1 MKKLLAIS
9 VLLLAACGSSQMS
22 SDFQSGD
29 AENHIKQ
36 ADVAFATAMRTN
48 DMDALVNN
56 YSSDAILMPPNLP
69 GASGPSAIRAT
80 WTGFLGQFSSN
91 DLTLT
96 PDDVQQSG
104 DLAVESGHYMVH
116 VVPKGTTMQVT
127 DSGKYIVVWKKMDG
141 RWKIYRDIFNSD
153 LPVPTGH

>member
-9 VLLLAACGSSQMS
+9 VLLLAACGSSTPMS
-22 SDFQSGD
+22 TGD
-29 AENHIKQ
+29 AESYIKQ
-36 ADVAFATAMRTN
+36 ADVAFGTAMRTN
-48 DMDALVNN
+48 DMDALINN
-56 YSSDAILMPPNLP
+56 YSMDATLMPPNLP
-69 GASGPSAIRAT
+69 AAHGPSAIRAT
-80 WTGFLGQFSSN
+80 WSGFLGQFSSN

-104 DLAVESGHYMVH
+104 DLAVETGRYMVH

-127 DSGKYIVVWKKMDG
+127 DSGKYIVVWKKIDG

-153 LPVPTGH
+153 LPVPAGH